1 MVLDARAEP
10 KHDEDA
16 VSAEDLDERQDVM
29 TRTDEEIAV
38 ASRQFTMAGIVSTKQ
53 RRLEDELAADSAP
66 PGSFTSNST
75 KELLCLEYVAGFQR
89 QFERMFPQRRS
100 LYLLPPNECGRAK
113 FVCTTI
119 RPTLLPFRDL
129 YDYQP
134 MARFL
139 AGLITYEPLADPRA
153 PPKCLPSPSFTLKWR
168 AGDSYD
174 FSVLLVSFLIG
185 AGYDAFVVH
194 GLAPRWI
201 CLLDQSKTP
210 LPVLPVEELLK
221 KQKELTPEQARLAA
235 AAAQSSGDS
244 IKLESRS
251 TFTSKYLTMQQERI
265 LKETQA
271 KEKRLLDSVY
281 DEEEDDDDPLE
292 GKRMHAW
299 VLVRAGK
306 RDVAEHFFL
315 EATTGL
321 RYPLRDCPYAQ
332 IESVWNHENYWVNM
346 QPHPVDMMLFDLSNA
361 TDWEYVFLSAA
372 ERRSAKD
379 AEGDAKGDLSDG
391 LKSLSASEN
400 GSPNNQ
406 DDDQDLILD
415 VPPSWVSKL
424 HIDRASY
431 KKKFVTD
438 SQRVTIYR
446 RAKLEEFA
454 ENSHDQGLIVRVTL
468 YRDNSYTL
476 PVEIRE
482 FFKNRKDKLEM
493 RKRFPLESKFEE
505 HFAPG
510 RLPEALK
517 ARIEWIGHRREL
529 QFYASARMDGL
540 LKREEFIQKR
550 TLEHFEGRDDF
561 LVFRSVTMTNDKDEV
576 DSKNPYVLPGGST
589 GELAIKKMKEKFA
602 RNPALPADEDARKK
616 TYNVQEGNIRVNFQ
630 YATGK
635 ITAGART
642 YYKAASMP
650 VDVVMADPNAP
661 KPKLSVLEDELR
673 ASLQVQERKEE
684 AWLMDARARKTH
696 VLLLL
701 FCRWRRTATARCGIP
716 RSRRRTFSRSASA
729 RRWPSCWRPASS
741 MPTTTRPRPTSA
753 TRPRRAARM

>member
-1 MVLDARAEP
+1 MVCASVQAPKRQKWTNRTDRHRHVRRGGRRRFTRTDPEHEMVLDTKAEP
-10 KHDEDA
+10 KHDDDA
-16 VSAEDLDERQDVM
+16 TTEDLDERQDVV

-38 ASRQFTMAGIVSTKQ
+38 ASRQFTMSGIVSTKQ
-53 RRLEDELAADSAP
+53 RRLEDELAAAKAP
-66 PGSFTSNST
+66 PSSFTSNST

-89 QFERMFPQRRS
+89 QFERMFPQRRP
-100 LYLLPPNECGRAK
+100 LYLFPPNECGRAK

-129 YDYQP
+129 YDYQL

-139 AGLITYEPLADPRA
+139 AGLITYEPLADPRS

-174 FSVLLVSFLIG
+174 FSVLLVSFLVG
-185 AGYDAFVVH
+185 AGYDAYVVH

-201 CLLDQSKTP
+201 CLMDQSKTL
-210 LPVLPVEELLK
+210 LPVLPVEEALR
-221 KQKELTPEQARLAA
+221 KQSEKELTPEQARLTT
-235 AAAQSSGDS
+235 AAAQTNGDTT
-244 IKLESRS
+244 KLESRS
-251 TFTSKYLTMQQERI
+251 AFTSKYLAMQQERI
-265 LKETQA
+265 TKENQA
-271 KEKRLLDSVY
+271 KEKRLLESVY

-299 VLVRAGK
+299 VLIRAGK
-306 RDVAEHFFL
+306 REVSEHFFL
-315 EATTGL
+315 EATTG
-321 RYPLRDCPYAQ
+321 RSYPLRDSPYLR

-346 QPHPVDMMLFDLSNA
+346 QPHPVELMLFDLANA

-372 ERRSAKD
+372 ERKSAKD
-379 AEGDAKGDLSDG
+379 SSDDAKGDLSDD
-391 LKSLSASEN
+391 LKILNSSEN
-400 GSPNNQ
+400 GSQ

-438 SQRVTIYR
+438 SQRVTTYR

-454 ENSHDQGLIVRVTL
+454 ENSHDQGLIVRVTM
-468 YRDNSYTL
+468 YRDNSCTL

-493 RKRFPLESKFEE
+493 RKRLPLESKFEE

-517 ARIEWIGHRREL
+517 ARTEWIGHRREF

-550 TLEHFEGRDDF
+550 TMEHFEGRDDF

-602 RNPALPADEDARKK
+602 RNTALPADEDARKK

-635 ITAGART
+635 ITSGART
-642 YYKAASMP
+642 YYKAASIP

-673 ASLQVQERKEE
+673 ASLQVRC
-684 AWLMDARARKTH
+684 RAGNGTKCSSDSSA
-696 VLLLL
+696 VL
-701 FCRWRRTATARCGIP
+701 CRWRRTATVLCGIP
-716 RSRRRTFSRSASA
+716 RSRRRTF
-729 RRWPSCWRPASS
+729 
-741 MPTTTRPRPTSA
+741 
-753 TRPRRAARM
+753 